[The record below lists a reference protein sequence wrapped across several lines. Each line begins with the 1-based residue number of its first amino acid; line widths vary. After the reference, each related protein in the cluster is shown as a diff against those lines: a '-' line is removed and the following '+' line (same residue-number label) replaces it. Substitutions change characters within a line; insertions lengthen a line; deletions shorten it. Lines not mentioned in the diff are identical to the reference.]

1 LDPVASGSRDA
12 SGTLQMVSNHDVVQ
26 TRRMPYNL
34 ERRQSPRKRF
44 QHLLYVELEPANGG
58 MVLNFSEHGFGFRAV
73 KRVRPNQEVKF
84 AFNLD
89 DKRRL
94 EGRGRLEWADKD
106 GRVAGLQFTDVSEEF
121 YSEMRSWL
129 ATSQEYAGKPAGKF
143 GAAPVQHSLGDASA
157 AESAEAAVF
166 SRRRDSL
173 AKSAS
178 AKSVRPINSVPS
190 NNPAHVAESF
200 AAETPNSGDAA
211 HLPWAAT
218 LPPAVG
224 FERRPVVVPEHS
236 QVPIGAS
243 AAAAAFKHAMFDP
256 QAFNAEPAEVPE
268 TEESESAERQEK
280 AALPDARSA
289 DPANAN
295 EHPAAEVE
303 ARTAGSLNEHAQA
316 LLQHF
321 KHEEERQLAVFRES
335 AARVLRDADRQLF
348 PIRESVQAQFK
359 SLESSVAAADA
370 SAKVLDQYP
379 ALLERAQQ
387 QALDRFQ
394 AQVQE
399 VLRVHITELRRRSE
413 GVLEEINTR
422 VRSTALLP
430 QRIRTSS
437 GIVVSALILVLLAML
452 FAFRREA
459 AGAFI
464 WLGDQ
469 MVDQTSTTAPATS
482 GPAIPNQAGGPT
494 TGSPAASGTSAS
506 DTKATDAKPKDQPL
520 PAPTSALAA
529 PSEAATSPKDVRS
542 LWNAVGKGDVSAE
555 LTLGTM
561 YFTGHGVTKNCS
573 QARRLFAAA
582 ARKGN
587 EEGKQKLALLD
598 GGACS

>member
-1 LDPVASGSRDA
+1 
-12 SGTLQMVSNHDVVQ
+12 MVSNDDVVQ
-26 TRRMPYNL
+26 MRRMPYNL

-106 GRVAGLQFTDVSEEF
+106 GRVAGLQFTDVSDEF
-121 YSEMRSWL
+121 CAEMRTWL
-129 ATSQEYAGKPAGKF
+129 STSQEYAGKATGKF
-143 GAAPVQHSLGDASA
+143 GAAPIQHSLGEPSAS
-157 AESAEAAVF
+157 ESAEAAVF
-166 SRRRDSL
+166 SRRRDAL

-190 NNPAHVAESF
+190 NNPAHGAEAFVS
-200 AAETPNSGDAA
+200 ESSKSGDAA
-211 HLPWAAT
+211 HLPWAAV

-224 FERRPVVVPEHS
+224 FERRPAVVPEHPS
-236 QVPIGAS
+236 QAATGPS

-268 TEESESAERQEK
+268 TEESEPAEDPEK
-280 AALPDARSA
+280 VALPHAR
-289 DPANAN
+289 PAVLAEAG
-295 EHPAAEVE
+295 EHPVVEVE
-303 ARTAGSLNEHAQA
+303 ARTAGALNEHAQA

-335 AARVLRDADRQLF
+335 AARALRDAERQLF

-399 VLRVHITELRRRSE
+399 VLRIHITELRRRSE

-437 GIVVSALILVLLAML
+437 GIVVTALILMLLAML
-452 FAFRREA
+452 FTFRREA

-469 MVDQTSTTAPATS
+469 MVEPATISAPATS
-482 GPAIPNQAGGPT
+482 GPATPGQAGGQT
-494 TGSPAASGTSAS
+494 TGGPAASGTGGSDAKSA
-506 DTKATDAKPKDQPL
+506 DAKPKDEQL
-520 PAPTSALAA
+520 PAPTSAM
-529 PSEAATSPKDVRS
+529 ATEITGSPKDVRS

-555 LTLGTM
+555 LALGTM
-561 YFTGHGVTKNCS
+561 YFTGHGVNKNCS

-582 ARKGN
+582 ARKGS
-587 EEGKQKLALLD
+587 EEGKQKLALVD

>member
-1 LDPVASGSRDA
+1 M
-12 SGTLQMVSNHDVVQ
+12 T
-26 TRRMPYNL
+26 YNL

-44 QHLLYVELEPANGG
+44 HHLLYVELEPANGG

-106 GRVAGLQFTDVSEEF
+106 GRVAGLQFTDISEEF
-121 YSEMRSWL
+121 RAEMRSWL
-129 ATSQEYAGKPAGKF
+129 ATSQEYAGKASGRF
-143 GAAPVQHSLGDASA
+143 GAAPGQHSLAGPSP
-157 AESAEAAVF
+157 ESAEAAVF
-166 SRRRDSL
+166 SRRREAL
-173 AKSAS
+173 AKSSS
-178 AKSVRPINSVPS
+178 AKAVRPINSVPS
-190 NNPAHVAESF
+190 NNPAH
-200 AAETPNSGDAA
+200 AAETFLSENSPSADAA
-211 HLPWAAT
+211 HLPWSGV
-218 LPPAVG
+218 LPSAVG
-224 FERRPVVVPEHS
+224 FERRPALMPEHP
-236 QVPIGAS
+236 QQAGAGPS
-243 AAAAAFKHAMFDP
+243 TAAAFKHAILDP
-256 QAFNAEPAEVPE
+256 QAYNAEPAEVPE
-268 TEESESAERQEK
+268 TEESEPGEIEEK
-280 AALPDARSA
+280 PAALPRERSMAQAGTA
-289 DPANAN
+289 DNPAVD
-295 EHPAAEVE
+295 VE
-303 ARTAGSLNEHAQA
+303 ARTEGSLNEHAQA

-321 KHEEERQLAVFRES
+321 KHEEERQLATFRES
-335 AARVLRDADRQLF
+335 AARVLRDAERQLF

-379 ALLERAQQ
+379 SLLERAQQ

-399 VLRVHITELRRRSE
+399 ILRVHITELRRRSE

-437 GIVVSALILVLLAML
+437 GIVVGALILMLLAML
-452 FAFRREA
+452 FTFRREA

-469 MVDQTSTTAPATS
+469 MVEPATISAPANSSPATS
-482 GPAIPNQAGGPT
+482 GQTAGGEP
-494 TGSPAASGTSAS
+494 GS
-506 DTKATDAKPKDQPL
+506 DAKPGDTKPKDEQL
-520 PAPTSALAA
+520 PAPTSAMAA
-529 PSEAATSPKDVRS
+529 DEADTSPKDVRS

-555 LTLGTM
+555 LRLGTM

-582 ARKGN
+582 ARKGS
-587 EEGKQKLALLD
+587 EEGKQKLALVD
-598 GGACS
+598 SGACS

>member
-1 LDPVASGSRDA
+1 M
-12 SGTLQMVSNHDVVQ
+12 T
-26 TRRMPYNL
+26 YNL

-84 AFNLD
+84 TFNLD

-94 EGRGRLEWADKD
+94 EGRGRLEWTDKE

-121 YSEMRSWL
+121 CAEMRSWL
-129 ATSQEYAGKPAGKF
+129 STSQEYAGKPPGKF
-143 GAAPVQHSLGDASA
+143 GAAPPEHAL
-157 AESAEAAVF
+157 AEKPSPETAEAAVF
-166 SRRRDSL
+166 LRRRDAL
-173 AKSAS
+173 AKSGS
-178 AKSVRPINSVPS
+178 AKWVRPINSIPS
-190 NNPAHVAESF
+190 NNPAPGADAF
-200 AAETPNSGDAA
+200 ASENSPPADSG
-211 HLPWAAT
+211 HLPWAAV

-224 FERRPVVVPEHS
+224 FERRPVVVPEHPAQAGS
-236 QVPIGAS
+236 GPT

-256 QAFNAEPAEVPE
+256 QAFQPESAEVPE
-268 TEESESAERQEK
+268 TEESEPAEK
-280 AALPDARSA
+280 AAALPRDR
-289 DPANAN
+289 N
-295 EHPAAEVE
+295 PAASVE
-303 ARTAGSLNEHAQA
+303 ARTAGALNEHAQA

-321 KHEEERQLAVFRES
+321 QHEAERQLAVFRES
-335 AARVLRDADRQLF
+335 AARVLRDSERQLF
-348 PIRESVQAQFK
+348 PIRESVQAQLK

-379 ALLERAQQ
+379 SLLERAHQ

-394 AQVQE
+394 VQIQE
-399 VLRVHITELRRRSE
+399 VLRAHVTELRRRSE
-413 GVLEEINTR
+413 LLLEEIHTR

-430 QRIRTSS
+430 HRIRTSS
-437 GIVVSALILVLLAML
+437 GIVVAGLILMLLTML
-452 FAFRREA
+452 FVFRREA

-469 MVDQTSTTAPATS
+469 LVDPAKTTTSAPATS
-482 GPAIPNQAGGPT
+482 GPATPGVVTGGQSAGGQAT
-494 TGSPAASGTSAS
+494 AGAAVPDA
-506 DTKATDAKPKDQPL
+506 KPQDAKPKEEQL
-520 PAPTSALAA
+520 PAPTSAM
-529 PSEAATSPKDVRS
+529 AATRETTASPRDVRS

-582 ARKGN
+582 ARKGS

-598 GGACS
+598 SGACS

>member
-1 LDPVASGSRDA
+1 LSEAALLPAP
-12 SGTLQMVSNHDVVQ
+12 LQLVRNADL
-26 TRRMPYNL
+26 TRMRMTYNL

-44 QHLLYVELEPANGG
+44 HHLLYVELEPANGG

-89 DKRRL
+89 DRRRL

-121 YSEMRSWL
+121 CAEMRSWL
-129 ATSQEYAGKPAGKF
+129 ATSQEYADKPPGRF
-143 GAAPVQHSLGDASA
+143 GAAPAQHAPAESSP
-157 AESAEAAVF
+157 ESAEAAVF
-166 SRRRDSL
+166 SRRREAL
-173 AKSAS
+173 AKSSS

-190 NNPAHVAESF
+190 NNPAH
-200 AAETPNSGDAA
+200 AAETFLSENSPSADAA
-211 HLPWAAT
+211 HLPWSAV

-224 FERRPVVVPEHS
+224 FERRPAVMPEHPP
-236 QVPIGAS
+236 QGS
-243 AAAAAFKHAMFDP
+243 AGPSSAAAFKHAIHDP
-256 QAFNAEPAEVPE
+256 KAFNAEPVEVPE
-268 TEESESAERQEK
+268 TEESEPGEIHENTAAAPRERS
-280 AALPDARSA
+280 AALPRTA
-289 DPANAN
+289 D
-295 EHPAAEVE
+295 HPAIDVE
-303 ARTAGSLNEHAQA
+303 ARTEGALNEHAQA

-321 KHEEERQLAVFRES
+321 KHEEERQLAAFRES
-335 AARVLRDADRQLF
+335 AARVLRDAERQLF

-379 ALLERAQQ
+379 SLLARAQQ

-399 VLRVHITELRRRSE
+399 VLRVHVIELRRRSE
-413 GVLEEINTR
+413 AVLEEINTR

-437 GIVVSALILVLLAML
+437 GIVVTGLILMLLAML
-452 FAFRREA
+452 FTFRREA

-469 MVDQTSTTAPATS
+469 MATS
-482 GPAIPNQAGGPT
+482 SAPAIPGPASSTPATGNQ
-494 TGSPAASGTSAS
+494 AASGQAAIGNSVPDS
-506 DTKATDAKPKDQPL
+506 KAKEEL
-520 PAPTSALAA
+520 PAPASAMAA
-529 PSEAATSPKDVRS
+529 NEADTSPKDVRS

-555 LTLGTM
+555 LRLGTM

-582 ARKGN
+582 ARKGS
-587 EEGKQKLALLD
+587 EEGKQKLALVD
-598 GGACS
+598 SGACS

>member
-1 LDPVASGSRDA
+1 
-12 SGTLQMVSNHDVVQ
+12 M
-26 TRRMPYNL
+26 RMTYNL

-94 EGRGRLEWADKD
+94 EGRGRLEWTDKD

-121 YSEMRSWL
+121 CAEMRSWL
-129 ATSQEYAGKPAGKF
+129 STSQEYAGKPPGKF
-143 GAAPVQHSLGDASA
+143 GAAPTEHAPDMPSPEP
-157 AESAEAAVF
+157 AEDAVF
-166 SRRRDSL
+166 LRRRDAL
-173 AKSAS
+173 AKSGS
-178 AKSVRPINSVPS
+178 AKSVRPINSIPS
-190 NNPAHVAESF
+190 NNPAHATDALASE
-200 AAETPNSGDAA
+200 NSPPADSAR
-211 HLPWAAT
+211 LPWAAV

-224 FERRPVVVPEHS
+224 FERRPVVVPEHPAQAPS
-236 QVPIGAS
+236 GPA

-256 QAFNAEPAEVPE
+256 QSFPPEPSEVPE
-268 TEESESAERQEK
+268 TEEFEPAENP
-280 AALPDARSA
+280 AALPRDRSA
-289 DPANAN
+289 ARATGAGN
-295 EHPAAEVE
+295 PAASVE
-303 ARTAGSLNEHAQA
+303 ARTAGALNEHAQA

-321 KHEEERQLAVFRES
+321 QHEEERQLAVFRES
-335 AARVLRDADRQLF
+335 AARVLRDSERQLF
-348 PIRESVQAQFK
+348 PIRESVQAQLK

-379 ALLERAQQ
+379 SLLERAQQ

-394 AQVQE
+394 VQIQE
-399 VLRVHITELRRRSE
+399 VLRAHVTELRRRSE
-413 GVLEEINTR
+413 LVLEEIDTR

-430 QRIRTSS
+430 HRIRTSS
-437 GIVVSALILVLLAML
+437 GIVVAGLILMLLTML
-452 FAFRREA
+452 FVFRREA

-469 MVDQTSTTAPATS
+469 LVDPATTTTSAPATP
-482 GPAIPNQAGGPT
+482 GPATSSQTGGQSTGGQATPG
-494 TGSPAASGTSAS
+494 AAVPDA
-506 DTKATDAKPKDQPL
+506 KPQDAKPKEEQL
-520 PAPTSALAA
+520 PAPTSAM
-529 PSEAATSPKDVRS
+529 AATRETTASPRDVRS

-582 ARKGN
+582 ARKGS

-598 GGACS
+598 SGACS

>member
-1 LDPVASGSRDA
+1 M
-12 SGTLQMVSNHDVVQ
+12 T
-26 TRRMPYNL
+26 YNL

-44 QHLLYVELEPANGG
+44 HHLLYVELEPANGG

-106 GRVAGLQFTDVSEEF
+106 GRVAGLQFTDISEEF
-121 YSEMRSWL
+121 SAEMRSWL
-129 ATSQEYAGKPAGKF
+129 ATSQEYAGKPTGRFGSAPAQLGVAG
-143 GAAPVQHSLGDASA
+143 PSP
-157 AESAEAAVF
+157 ESAEAAVF
-166 SRRRDSL
+166 SRRREAL
-173 AKSAS
+173 AKSSS

-190 NNPAHVAESF
+190 NNPAH
-200 AAETPNSGDAA
+200 AAETFLSENSPSADAA
-211 HLPWAAT
+211 HLPWSGV

-224 FERRPVVVPEHS
+224 FERRPAVMPEHPP
-236 QVPIGAS
+236 QAGAGAS
-243 AAAAAFKHAMFDP
+243 TAAAFKHAILDS
-256 QAFNAEPAEVPE
+256 QAYNAEPAEVPE
-268 TEESESAERQEK
+268 TEESEPGEIRETTATSPRERS
-280 AALPDARSA
+280 AALKDTA
-289 DPANAN
+289 DNPAVD
-295 EHPAAEVE
+295 VE
-303 ARTAGSLNEHAQA
+303 ARTEGSLNEHAHA

-321 KHEEERQLAVFRES
+321 KHEEERQLAAFRES
-335 AARVLRDADRQLF
+335 AARVLRDAERQLF

-379 ALLERAQQ
+379 SLLERAQQ

-399 VLRVHITELRRRSE
+399 VLRVHVIELRRRSE
-413 GVLEEINTR
+413 AVMEEISTR

-437 GIVVSALILVLLAML
+437 GIVVGALILMLLAML
-452 FAFRREA
+452 FTFRREA

-469 MVDQTSTTAPATS
+469 LVEPSTISVPVTSSPPTS
-482 GPAIPNQAGGPT
+482 GQTAGGAV
-494 TGSPAASGTSAS
+494 GS
-506 DTKATDAKPKDQPL
+506 DTKPAEAKPKDEPL
-520 PAPTSALAA
+520 PAPTSAMAA
-529 PSEAATSPKDVRS
+529 NEADASPKDVRT

-555 LTLGTM
+555 LRLGTM

-582 ARKGN
+582 ARKGS
-587 EEGKQKLALLD
+587 EEGRQKLALVD
-598 GGACS
+598 SGACS

>member
-1 LDPVASGSRDA
+1 LSGGLFLPA
-12 SGTLQMVSNHDVVQ
+12 YVQ
-26 TRRMPYNL
+26 LVGNADLVRMRRMPYNL
-34 ERRQSPRKRF
+34 ERRQAPRKRF

-94 EGRGRLEWADKD
+94 EGRGRLEWTDKD

-121 YSEMRSWL
+121 CAEMRSWL
-129 ATSQEYAGKPAGKF
+129 STSQESSGRPPGKF
-143 GAAPVQHSLGDASA
+143 GAAPVQHSLGEPSAS
-157 AESAEAAVF
+157 ESAEAAVF
-166 SRRRDSL
+166 SRRRDAL

-190 NNPAHVAESF
+190 NNPAHGAEAFTS
-200 AAETPNSGDAA
+200 ETPKSGDAA
-211 HLPWAAT
+211 HLPWAAV

-224 FERRPVVVPEHS
+224 FERRPSVVPEHS
-236 QVPIGAS
+236 QTAS
-243 AAAAAFKHAMFDP
+243 GPSPAAAAFKHAMFDP

-268 TEESESAERQEK
+268 TEEPEAAEPPEK
-280 AALPDARSA
+280 ATLPQGRSA
-289 DPANAN
+289 PPADVT
-295 EHPAAEVE
+295 EHAAVEVE
-303 ARTAGSLNEHAQA
+303 ARTAGALNEHAQA

-321 KHEEERQLAVFRES
+321 KHEEERQLAAFRES
-335 AARVLRDADRQLF
+335 AARALRDAERQLF

-437 GIVVSALILVLLAML
+437 SIVVTALVLMLLAML
-452 FAFRREA
+452 FTFRREA
-459 AGAFI
+459 AGAFV
-464 WLGDQ
+464 WLGEQ
-469 MVDQTSTTAPATS
+469 MVEPAAISAPATS
-482 GPAIPNQAGGPT
+482 SPAPSRQTAGGA
-494 TGSPAASGTSAS
+494 AAS
-506 DTKATDAKPKDQPL
+506 DAKPADTRPADAKPRDEQL
-520 PAPTSALAA
+520 SAPTSAM
-529 PSEAATSPKDVRS
+529 AATSETTSPRDVRS

-555 LTLGTM
+555 LALATM
-561 YFTGHGVTKNCS
+561 YFTGHGVTKNCT

-582 ARKGN
+582 ARKGS
-587 EEGKQKLALLD
+587 EEGKQKLALID
-598 GGACS
+598 SGACS

>member
-1 LDPVASGSRDA
+1 
-12 SGTLQMVSNHDVVQ
+12 M
-26 TRRMPYNL
+26 RMTYNL

-94 EGRGRLEWADKD
+94 EGRGRLEWTDKD

-121 YSEMRSWL
+121 CAEMRTWL
-129 ATSQEYAGKPAGKF
+129 STSQEYAGKPPARF
-143 GAAPVQHSLGDASA
+143 GAAPAQHSLGASSP
-157 AESAEAAVF
+157 ESAEAAVF
-166 SRRRDSL
+166 SRRREAL

-178 AKSVRPINSVPS
+178 AKSVRPINSAPS
-190 NNPAHVAESF
+190 NNSAHT
-200 AAETPNSGDAA
+200 AETFLSENSPPADAA
-211 HLPWAAT
+211 HLPWAAV

-224 FERRPVVVPEHS
+224 FERRPALMPEHS
-236 QVPIGAS
+236 QQAAAGPS

-256 QAFNAEPAEVPE
+256 QASNSEPAEVPE
-268 TEESESAERQEK
+268 TEEAEPAETREK
-280 AALPDARSA
+280 AVALPSARSTPPVDA
-289 DPANAN
+289 IENPAVN
-295 EHPAAEVE
+295 VE
-303 ARTAGSLNEHAQA
+303 ARTAGALNEHAQA

-335 AARVLRDADRQLF
+335 AARVLRDAERQLF
-348 PIRESVQAQFK
+348 PVRESVQAQFK

-379 ALLERAQQ
+379 SLLERAQQ

-399 VLRVHITELRRRSE
+399 VLRVHIMELRRRSE

-437 GIVVSALILVLLAML
+437 GIVVTALILMLLAML
-452 FAFRREA
+452 FTFRREA

-469 MVDQTSTTAPATS
+469 MVEQTTTSAPAIS
-482 GPAIPNQAGGPT
+482 GPATPGQAGGQT
-494 TGSPAASGTSAS
+494 AAGQTPGAAVL
-506 DTKATDAKPKDQPL
+506 DGKPTDAKPKEEQL
-520 PAPTSALAA
+520 PAPTEAMAA
-529 PSEAATSPKDVRS
+529 PREAASPKDVRT

-598 GGACS
+598 NGACS